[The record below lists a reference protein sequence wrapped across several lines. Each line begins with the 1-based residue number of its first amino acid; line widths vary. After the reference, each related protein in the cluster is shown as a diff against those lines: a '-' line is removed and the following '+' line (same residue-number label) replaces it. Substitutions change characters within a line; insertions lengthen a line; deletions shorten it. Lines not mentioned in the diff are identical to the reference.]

1 MRSKRSPGETRVS
14 RKRDFQML
22 TGAAVAEAAFDGLC
36 G

>member
-14 RKRDFQML
+14 QKRDFQML
-22 TGAAVAEAAFDGLC
+22 TSVAVSEAAFDGSC